1 MKNVY
6 ISVYKTEKEAVSEV
20 DRLHA
25 QGFRS
30 DQIYVLTYNH
40 DSFNAFYNAKLEQTP
55 LPGGKGKA
63 NRDDDIPD
71 AVEYALEDAG
81 TNTAAV
87 ASAAPIAPVAPI
99 APGGG
104 GMFAPMPVAGYVPV
118 TAWADLD
125 LDDDTLR
132 SNQGKYQTGDILVVL
147 KTDEDQEYH
156 PNMPAKK

>member
-1 MKNVY
+1 MERVY

-40 DSFNAFYNAKLEQTP
+40 DSFNTFYNSRLEQTP
-55 LPGGKGKA
+55 LPGRERKA
-63 NRDDDIPD
+63 NRDNDIPD
-71 AVEYALEDAG
+71 AVEDALKDEGA
-81 TNTAAV
+81 NAATE
-87 ASAAPIAPVAPI
+87 PIAPVAPI

-104 GMFAPMPVAGYVPV
+104 AMFAPMPVAGYVPV

-132 SNQGKYQTGDILVVL
+132 SNEGKYQSGDILVVL
-147 KTDEDQEYH
+147 KTDEGQEYH

>member
-1 MKNVY
+1 MERVY

-40 DSFNAFYNAKLEQTP
+40 DRFNTFYNAKLEQTP
-55 LPGGKGKA
+55 LPGRERKA
-63 NRDDDIPD
+63 NRDNDIPD
-71 AVEYALEDAG
+71 AVEDALKDEGA
-81 TNTAAV
+81 NTAA
-87 ASAAPIAPVAPI
+87 AAPIAPAASI

-104 GMFAPMPVAGYVPV
+104 AMFAPMPVAGYVPV

-132 SNQGKYQTGDILVVL
+132 SNEGKYQSGDILVVL
-147 KTDEDQEYH
+147 KTDEGQEYH